1 MKLKKIILL
10 ETFVA
15 IVKKFLNP
23 EFVQTT
29 SAPITQPIIQPITR
43 LIPKYEVYNALKR
56 WSDSRGSVPTMTRF
70 KKTLIEY
77 CKYRDFEF
85 NPELLCTSNDNR
97 IICKRDEG
105 DRKITMECICVH
117 VPGNN
122 IQLD

>member
-1 MKLKKIILL
+1 MRK
-10 ETFVA
+10 T
-15 IVKKFLNP
+15 
-23 EFVQTT
+23 
-29 SAPITQPIIQPITR
+29 APITQPITQPIPSI
-43 LIPKYEVYNALKR
+43 IPKYEVYNALKR

-85 NPELLCTSNDNR
+85 NPESLCTPNDTR
-97 IICKRDEG
+97 ILRSRNEG